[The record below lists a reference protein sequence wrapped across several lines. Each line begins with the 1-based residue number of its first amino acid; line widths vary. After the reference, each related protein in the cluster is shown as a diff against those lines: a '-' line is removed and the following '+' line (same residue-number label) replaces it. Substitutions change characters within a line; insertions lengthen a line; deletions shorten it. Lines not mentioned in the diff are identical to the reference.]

1 MYTEK
6 RRQLRMDTH
15 IPAEIIVK
23 ETMERLHGFL
33 ADLRG
38 EPTECTHLQRDFQ
51 SPRILYGYV
60 ENISEGGIGVSSLDT
75 LLPGAI
81 VMTAIGPIETQTISP
96 SAILV
101 FSRTDNS
108 LYYYGF
114 QFVLLSQ
121 DEQQVVK
128 GLMRSLK
135 TTGFR

>member
-6 RRQLRMDTH
+6 RRQLRVDAH

-23 ETMERLHGFL
+23 ETKERLHGFL
-33 ADLRG
+33 ADLREEPG
-38 EPTECTHLQRDFQ
+38 EWVHLRQDCQ
-51 SPRILYGYV
+51 SPRIVFGYV

-75 LLPGAI
+75 LLPGTKVI
-81 VMTAIGPIETQTISP
+81 TAIGPIEAHTISP

-101 FSRTDNS
+101 FSKIDNS

-128 GLMRSLK
+128 NLIRSLK
-135 TTGFR
+135 NACFN